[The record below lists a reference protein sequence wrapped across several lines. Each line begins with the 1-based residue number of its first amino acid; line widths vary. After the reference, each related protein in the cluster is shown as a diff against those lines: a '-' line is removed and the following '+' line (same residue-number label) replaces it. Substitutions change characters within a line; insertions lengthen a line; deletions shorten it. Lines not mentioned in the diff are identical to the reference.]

1 MKSASRPWIR
11 QIPFVLIA
19 LCRTIIATAFWIATR
34 LSFRVEIRGLEHDK
48 GEPGTYFGMAHK
60 RDLDPIVLIPSIIF
74 HRGWLGRDKALHFA
88 LRGDGFSTGYLA
100 RIVMQPRWISRFLRL
115 LSIGTVL
122 RWLGT
127 HPTESLLRPTE
138 EWIRE
143 LLDVIGDVP
152 AGEVLAPKILYEIAG
167 ATAESCQQIADHP
180 LSHLL
185 SWRYHAALQCF
196 YGSEILLGPARRLIE
211 RRLVSR
217 IKQQLADLSAWLQS
231 GGSLLG
237 SPEGQLSPD
246 GKLRSVNPALHR
258 ILRNAPGDTRI
269 IPIYLTYDYMTTR
282 RRISIF
288 IDIAPAIEHAPMLA
302 TEDFDA
308 QLRLAWLHSARF
320 TCTQLASGFIL
331 EARRAPIRSF
341 TLDELTLAIH
351 RQAVTL
357 AEHGRHI
364 DRQLLQPGHTRKLA
378 KGFLAYAERHAL
390 VRRLD
395 HCKWIPT
402 ATEVPI
408 KVRPMEVAY
417 DTAPLLYSWNELQ
430 ELLSDP

>member
-1 MKSASRPWIR
+1 M
-11 QIPFVLIA
+11 FIA
-19 LCRTIIATAFWIATR
+19 LCRTIIITAFWIATR
-34 LSFRVEIRGLEHDK
+34 ISFHVEIHGLEHDK
-48 GEPGTYFGMAHK
+48 GEPRTYFGMAHK
-60 RDLDPIVLIPSIIF
+60 RDLDPIILIPSIIF

-88 LRGDGFSTGYLA
+88 LRGDAFSPGYLA

-115 LSIGTVL
+115 LSIGTIL

-143 LLDVIGDVP
+143 LLNVEGDVP
-152 AGEVLAPKILYEIAG
+152 AGKVLAPMILCEIAG
-167 ATAESCQQIADHP
+167 ATGESCQQIADHP

-185 SWRYHAALQCF
+185 SWRYHTALQYF
-196 YGSEILLGPARRLIE
+196 YGSEILLSPARRLIE

-217 IKQQLADLSAWLQS
+217 IKQQLTDLSAWLQS
-231 GGSLLG
+231 DGSLLG

-246 GKLRSVNPALHR
+246 GKLQPVNPALHR
-258 ILRNAPGDTRI
+258 ILRNTPPDTRI

-282 RRISIF
+282 RRTSIF
-288 IDIAPAIEHAPMLA
+288 VDIAPAIEHAPTLA

-308 QLRLAWLHSARF
+308 QLRQAWLRTARF

-331 EARRAPIRSF
+331 EASCAPRRSF

-357 AEHGRHI
+357 AEAGRHV
-364 DRQLLQPGHTRKLA
+364 DRHLLYPGHARKLA
-378 KGFLAYAERHAL
+378 KDFLAYAERHAL
-390 VRRLD
+390 IRRSGLYT
-395 HCKWIPT
+395 WTPSI
-402 ATEVPI
+402 TEVPI
-408 KVRPMEVAY
+408 KVRPMEVVY
-417 DTAPLLYSWNELQ
+417 DMAPLLYSWNELQ

>member
-1 MKSASRPWIR
+1 MKPTSRPEIR
-11 QIPFVLIA
+11 QILFVLFA
-19 LCRTIIATAFWIATR
+19 LSRAIISAAFWIATR
-34 LSFRVEIRGLEHDK
+34 SSFHVEIRGLEHDK
-48 GEPGTYFGMAHK
+48 GEPCTYFGMAHK
-60 RDLDPIVLIPSIIF
+60 RDLDPMVLIPTLIF
-74 HRGWLGRDKALHFA
+74 QRGWRGREKALHFA
-88 LRGDGFSTGYLA
+88 LRGDAFSPGYLA
-100 RIVMQPRWISRFLRL
+100 RIVMQPRWLSHFLRL
-115 LSIGTVL
+115 LSIGTIL

-143 LLDVIGDVP
+143 LLDTEGDVA
-152 AGEVLAPKILYEIAG
+152 AGKVLTPMILCEIAG
-167 ATAESCQQIADHP
+167 ATGESCEQIADHP

-185 SWRYHAALQCF
+185 SWRYHTALQYY
-196 YGSEILLGPARRLIE
+196 YGSEILLSPPRRLIE
-211 RRLVSR
+211 RRLVAR

-246 GKLRSVNPALHR
+246 GKLQPVNSGLHR
-258 ILRNAPGDTRI
+258 ILQNASPDTRI

-288 IDIAPAIEHAPMLA
+288 VDFAPAIERAPTLA

-308 QLRLAWLHSARF
+308 QLRLAWLRTARF

-331 EARRAPIRSF
+331 EASRAPIRSF

-357 AEHGRHI
+357 AEEGHHVDRH
-364 DRQLLQPGHTRKLA
+364 LLHPGHTRKLVE
-378 KGFLAYAERHAL
+378 GFLAYAERHAL
-390 VRRLD
+390 VRRSGP
-395 HCKWIPT
+395 CKWIPT
-402 ATEVPI
+402 VTEVPI
-408 KVRPMEVAY
+408 KVRPMEVTY